1 MKLDRELWTDRGE
14 ARPTLHVQL
23 SLPAVALDEDGGA
36 QEGRA
41 PERPHKGAEHEREL
55 QGPELGQEGGGQSRR
70 RRSEICRETGKERS
84 REGLPWRSSS

>member
-55 QGPELGQEGGGQSRR
+55 QGPELGQEGGGPVPAQVVRDLQGD
-70 RRSEICRETGKERS
+70 RERKVKRGTS
-84 REGLPWRSSS
+84 LAVQ

>member
-14 ARPTLHVQL
+14 ARPTPHVQL

-41 PERPHKGAEHEREL
+41 PECPHEGAEHE
-55 QGPELGQEGGGQSRR
+55 
-70 RRSEICRETGKERS
+70 
-84 REGLPWRSSS
+84 